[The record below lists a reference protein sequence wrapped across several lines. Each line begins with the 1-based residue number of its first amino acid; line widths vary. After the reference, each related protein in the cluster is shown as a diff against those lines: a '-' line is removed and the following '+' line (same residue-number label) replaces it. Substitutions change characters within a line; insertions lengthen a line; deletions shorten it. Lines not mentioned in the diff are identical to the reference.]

1 MMYRTTI
8 SLSVCGCDGVV
19 VRLMCV
25 DLHTTARL
33 HLENAPISVSPPPPL
48 PTSSMPRLDSTRL
61 ARLHS
66 GSLFGGSGGVAPER
80 WGIAKMAAASKGMKT
95 VTSSYQSFQSV
106 PCPCWAFAV
115 YTLTRGSHSFTIR
128 CNAPTPKCWSGHM
141 SIMIYIIDVRRSPLS
156 HKKVI
161 YVDSYFKHVT
171 W

>member
-1 MMYRTTI
+1 MRWGCCSPNVCWPAHYSETP
-8 SLSVCGCDGVV
+8 SLKRS
-19 VRLMCV
+19 
-25 DLHTTARL
+25 
-33 HLENAPISVSPPPPL
+33 HLCLFPPPPL
-48 PTSSMPRLDSTRL
+48 PTSSMPRLDSTWL